1 MGDNAK
7 RNFIINTIYYSL
19 WILIFLSIGRLLTK
33 YILPFGIAVIVASL
47 MQRPAKLLSKK
58 TRLKKGI
65 CSVFLS
71 ATVYIILA
79 AFLVF
84 VILKVFSF
92 TGVIIKSLSG
102 FSDAASSLFENMQG
116 LFEGL
121 LGNVSEE
128 VKNTADKIFQGIL
141 ENSVL
146 KLSSLL
152 SDGAASVVKTAP
164 AFLFSSIVALAAT
177 CYISRDY
184 DNLSEFVKKMIS
196 EKTIKNYVK
205 VKAVL
210 KESVL
215 KILGGYL
222 ILMLIT
228 FFELAI
234 GLSFLKVKNWLIL
247 SAVIALIDALPVL
260 GAGAFLIP
268 WGIFNVIIGNKFLG
282 IGLLILYVVLIVV
295 RNFAE
300 SKIVGNKTGINPL
313 FILFAMFL
321 GLKFF
326 GFLGVVVLPVTLIVI
341 IKYYKNEMEEE
352 LS

>member
-1 MGDNAK
+1 MGNSAK
-7 RNFIINTIYYSL
+7 KNFIINTIYYSL
-19 WILIFLSIGRLLTK
+19 WILIFLSIGKLLTK

-47 MQRPAKLLSKK
+47 MQRPAKVLSEK

-71 ATVYIILA
+71 ATSYIIVA
-79 AFLVF
+79 AVLIFI
-84 VILKVFSF
+84 ILKIFSF
-92 TGVIIKSLSG
+92 TGVLIKSLSG
-102 FSDAASSLFENMQG
+102 FSDAASSLFSSVQG
-116 LFEGL
+116 VFDGL

-128 VKNTADKIFQGIL
+128 VKNTADKVFNSIL

-146 KLSSLL
+146 KLSSFL
-152 SDGAASVVKTAP
+152 SDGAALVVKTAP

-177 CYISRDY
+177 CYISKDY
-184 DNLSEFVKKMIS
+184 DNLSEFVKKMIP
-196 EKTIKNYVK
+196 EKTIKNCAKVK
-205 VKAVL
+205 VVL
-210 KESVL
+210 KESVF

-228 FFELAI
+228 FLELAI
-234 GLSFLKVKNWLIL
+234 GLSILKVKNWLIL
-247 SAVIALIDALPVL
+247 SVVIALIDALPVL

-282 IGLLILYVVLIVV
+282 IGILILYVVLIIV